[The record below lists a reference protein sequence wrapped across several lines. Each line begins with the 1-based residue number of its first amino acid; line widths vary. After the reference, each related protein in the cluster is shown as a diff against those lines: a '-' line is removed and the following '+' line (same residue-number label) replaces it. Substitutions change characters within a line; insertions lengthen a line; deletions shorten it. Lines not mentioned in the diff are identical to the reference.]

1 MKKIIALMLAMMMV
15 LTLAA
20 CGGKDNGGSS
30 GDDSG
35 AAGGLDMTSEELQ
48 PITEERASQD
58 VLAEA
63 GKYYMDGLAS
73 DPSEFSKL
81 TYQDVKEHIGVDAS
95 EFQYFES
102 YQQYRYTWYVE
113 GSSGPSVLAVFNS
126 ADGTLFSVT
135 SSVD

>member
-48 PITEERASQD
+48 PITDERASQD

-73 DPSEFSKL
+73 DPSEFAKM
-81 TYQDVKEHIGVDAS
+81 TYKDMKEHIGVDAS

-102 YQQYRYTWYVE
+102 WQQYRYTWYVE
-113 GSSGPSVLAVFNS
+113 GSSGPAVLAVFNS
-126 ADGTLFSVT
+126 SDGTLYSVT
-135 SSVD
+135 SSVG

>member
-73 DPSEFSKL
+73 NPSEFAKV
-81 TYQDVKEHIGVDAS
+81 TYKDVKDHIGVDAS

-102 YQQYRYTWYVE
+102 WQQYRYTWYVE
-113 GSSGPSVLAVFNS
+113 GSTGPAVLAVFNS

>member
-73 DPSEFSKL
+73 NPSEFAKM
-81 TYQDVKEHIGVDAS
+81 TYKDMKEHIGVDAS

-102 YQQYRYTWYVE
+102 WQQYRYTWYVE
-113 GSSGPSVLAVFNS
+113 GSSGPAVLAVFNS

>member
-15 LTLAA
+15 LTLVA
-20 CGGKDNGGSS
+20 CGGKDNGGN
-30 GDDSG
+30 GDNGG

-48 PITEERASQD
+48 PITDQRASKD
-58 VLAEA
+58 TLAEA

-73 DPSEFSKL
+73 DPTTFSKM
-81 TYQDVKEHIGVDAS
+81 TYKDMKDHIGVDAS

-102 YQQYRYTWYVE
+102 WQQYRYTWYVE
-113 GSSGPSVLAVFNS
+113 GSSGPAVLAVFNS
-126 ADGTLFSVT
+126 SNGTLSSVT

>member
-1 MKKIIALMLAMMMV
+1 MKRIIALMLAMMMA
-15 LTLAA
+15 LTLVA
-20 CGGKDNGGSS
+20 CGSKKNDG
-30 GDDSG
+30 G

-48 PITEERASQD
+48 PITDERASQD

-73 DPSEFSKL
+73 NPTEFSKM
-81 TYQDVKEHIGVDAS
+81 TYKDVKEHIGVDAS

-102 YQQYRYTWYVE
+102 WQQYRYTWYVE
-113 GSSGPSVLAVFNS
+113 GSSGPAVLAVFNS
-126 ADGTLFSVT
+126 TDGTLYAVT

>member
-20 CGGKDNGGSS
+20 CGGKDNGGSG

-35 AAGGLDMTSEELQ
+35 AASGLDMTSEELQ
-48 PITEERASQD
+48 PITDERASQD

-73 DPSEFSKL
+73 NPSEFAKM
-81 TYQDVKEHIGVDAS
+81 TYQDMKEHIGVDAS

-102 YQQYRYTWYVE
+102 WQQYRYTWYVE
-113 GSSGPSVLAVFNS
+113 GSSGPAVLAVFNS

>member
-20 CGGKDNGGSS
+20 CGGKDNGGSG

-35 AAGGLDMTSEELQ
+35 AASGLDMTSEELQ
-48 PITEERASQD
+48 PITDERASQD

-73 DPSEFSKL
+73 NPSEFAKM
-81 TYQDVKEHIGVDAS
+81 TYKDMKEHIGVDAS
-95 EFQYFES
+95 EFQYFAS
-102 YQQYRYTWYVE
+102 WQQYRYTWYVE
-113 GSSGPSVLAVFNS
+113 GSSGPAVLAVFNS

>member
-20 CGGKDNGGSS
+20 CGGKDNGGSG

-35 AAGGLDMTSEELQ
+35 AASGLDMTSEELQ
-48 PITEERASQD
+48 PITDERASQD

-73 DPSEFSKL
+73 DPSEFAKM
-81 TYQDVKEHIGVDAS
+81 TYKDMKEHIGVDAS

-102 YQQYRYTWYVE
+102 WQQYRYTWYVE
-113 GSSGPSVLAVFNS
+113 GSSGPAVLAVFNS

>member
-20 CGGKDNGGSS
+20 CGGKDNGGNS
-30 GDDSG
+30 GDDGG
-35 AAGGLDMTSEELQ
+35 AAGGLDMTSAELQ
-48 PITEERASQD
+48 PITDERASKET
-58 VLAEA
+58 LAEA

-73 DPSEFSKL
+73 NPSEFAKM
-81 TYQDVKEHIGVDAS
+81 TYKDMKDHIGVDAS

-102 YQQYRYTWYVE
+102 WQQYRYTWYVE

-126 ADGTLFSVT
+126 TDGTLFSVT